1 MRLGRS
7 VLNFMLG
14 RRLAKSGNQEQVER
28 KITAFKEVPAMGLD
42 GGILC
47 LADRRPSLVH

>member
-14 RRLAKSGNQEQVER
+14 RRLANQEQVER
-28 KITAFKEVPAMGLD
+28 KITSFSTE
-42 GGILC
+42 
-47 LADRRPSLVH
+47 RRLNLPR